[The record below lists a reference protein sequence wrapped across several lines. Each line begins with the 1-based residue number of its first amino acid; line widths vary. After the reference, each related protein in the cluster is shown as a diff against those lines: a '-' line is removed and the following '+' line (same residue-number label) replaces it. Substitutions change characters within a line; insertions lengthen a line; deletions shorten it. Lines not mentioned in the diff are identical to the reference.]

1 MSKSPKRK
9 RSLTT
14 SLIKF
19 STPSTIFKT
28 MVQTRKFKKLILV
41 HRIRKPSV
49 MTRFSTHGM
58 STKENSIM
66 LTNLIMTLSIV
77 MMILRKSL
85 IKLDRS
91 NSIS

>member
-9 RSLTT
+9 KSLTT
-14 SLIKF
+14 SSIKS
-19 STPSTIFKT
+19 STLSTIFKT

-41 HRIRKPSV
+41 HQIRKPSAK
-49 MTRFSTHGM
+49 TRFSTHGM
-58 STKENSIM
+58 SMKENSIM
-66 LTNLIMTLSIV
+66 QTNLIMTLSIV

-85 IKLDRS
+85 IKLGRS